1 MTINSIINVAIGEK
15 EADLLLKNCRII
27 DLRSAEIYQADIAIH
42 KDKIAAIGRGYRAK
56 EEIDIKGLL
65 VSPGFIEGH
74 IHIES
79 TMMSPKRFCEAVI
92 KHGTTTVIADPHEI
106 ANVLGLK
113 GIEFMLKDSKNPL
126 LDIFFMAP
134 SCVPATNME
143 TSGASIGL
151 KELEELRHN
160 PRILGLA
167 EMMNFP
173 GVYLGLDEVL
183 NKIRLFDVVDGHAPL
198 LSGKRLNAYIAS
210 GIYSDHE
217 CSNLEEAK
225 EKLRLGM
232 HIMIREGSAAK
243 NLDDLIELVNEQ
255 NWPFFSLVSDDRH
268 PTTILNDGHIDGL
281 VKKAYKKGL
290 SLINSLRIA
299 TLNTARYFRL
309 YDRGEIVPG
318 KLADLVVLD
327 EGLNIAYVIK
337 SGKIVVRDRQII
349 PSLSIKYNR
358 TLGEINLLFDK
369 NQLKI
374 KKQTGLIKVIVAHE
388 NSLITD
394 SIKFSPLIKGDYVV
408 SNPEQDILKIC
419 VVERHHKT
427 GNIGVGFVR
436 GFGLKR
442 GAIASSVSHDSHNIV
457 CVGVEDD
464 DMAMAINRIKEL
476 GGGLVVVCNKIL
488 AEIALPIAG
497 LMCDL
502 EIEELSKLEQQINDA
517 TRSLG
522 CKMSNPFMTLSF
534 MALPVIPHL
543 KITDKGLVDVDRFNF
558 TSLWD

>member
-1 MTINSIINVAIGEK
+1 MKSLISVAIGEK

-349 PSLSIKYNR
+349 PSLSIKSNR

-374 KKQTGLIKVIVAHE
+374 KKQTGLIKVIVAYE

>member
-349 PSLSIKYNR
+349 PSLSIKSNR

-374 KKQTGLIKVIVAHE
+374 KKQTGLIKVIVAYE